1 MMPRRNRNA
10 HAPAIDAD
18 ELAAQAAQLAAELG
32 SVHIP
37 VSHPAEE
44 IQLRLGGIPQAGK
57 SSVLIDH
64 FNEWIK
70 EHPGCTVGLLD
81 VKQSF
86 TKVVTGH
93 GR

>member
-1 MMPRRNRNA
+1 MPRRNRNA

-18 ELAAQAAQLAAELG
+18 ELAAQAAQLTAELG

-37 VSHPAEE
+37 VSYPAGE
-44 IQLRLGGIPQAGK
+44 IQLRLGGIPHPAK

-70 EHPGCTVGLLD
+70 EHPGCTVSLIDRKSALAMG
-81 VKQSF
+81 
-86 TKVVTGH
+86 VTSH

>member
-1 MMPRRNRNA
+1 MPRRNRNA

-32 SVHIP
+32 SLHIP
-37 VSHPAEE
+37 AFYPAEE
-44 IQLRLGGIPQAGK
+44 IQLRLGSIPGPGK
-57 SSVLIDH
+57 SLVLIDH

-70 EHPGCTVGLLD
+70 EHPGGMVRLIDDKSALALG
-81 VKQSF
+81 
-86 TKVVTGH
+86 VTGH

>member
-1 MMPRRNRNA
+1 MPRRNRNA

-18 ELAAQAAQLAAELG
+18 ELAAQAAQLTAELG

-37 VSHPAEE
+37 VSHPVGE
-44 IQLRLGGIPQAGK
+44 IRLRLGGTPHPGK
-57 SSVLIDH
+57 STVLIDH

-70 EHPGCTVGLLD
+70 DHPGATVSLINGKDALAMG
-81 VKQSF
+81 
-86 TKVVTGH
+86 VTSH